1 MIYVVEK
8 VWILI
13 RWYKKP
19 ADLDLHCFQK
29 RVLDFKEVVPTVALI
44 RFDMVFWPQH
54 KKTCLRGFRP
64 SHTQT
69 SLLSYRDWLE
79 NRNFACSKFPK
90 SELQRH

>member
-29 RVLDFKEVVPTVALI
+29 RVSDFEEVVPTVHLLGLI
-44 RFDMVFWPQH
+44 WYFVIF
-54 KKTCLRGFRP
+54 
-64 SHTQT
+64 
-69 SLLSYRDWLE
+69 
-79 NRNFACSKFPK
+79 
-90 SELQRH
+90 